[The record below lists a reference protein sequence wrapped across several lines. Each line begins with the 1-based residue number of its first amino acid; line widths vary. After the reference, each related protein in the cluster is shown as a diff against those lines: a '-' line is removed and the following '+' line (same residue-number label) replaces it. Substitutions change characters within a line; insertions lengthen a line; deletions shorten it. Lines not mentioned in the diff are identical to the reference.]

1 MAKTESLEDCFMR
14 TPACRFTFAKA
25 FRRCRRF
32 ARTWENGV
40 WPDFPAGPASHSGD
54 GWISSAGANRRKPSV
69 HPARKG
75 LKAGATA
82 ERRHQ
87 GGKYGREIRDGRQ
100 QAHISFGHTGI
111 LGRRS
116 ETGSGRCPRQTECR
130 AQAEMH
136 RWLFREEIK
145 RPQGQGG
152 QQENERDAVLPRR
165 HAMGDGTVCRPD
177 EGTGHRQPRN
187 ERQAGLLAV
196 EKYGEQNREAGSQ
209 IIYHAD
215 FDGLPAVLRE
225 TERQRQRIS

>member
-1 MAKTESLEDCFMR
+1 MR

-40 WPDFPAGPASHSGD
+40 WPDFPAGPASHSGG
-54 GWISSAGANRRKPSV
+54 GWISSTEANRRKPSV

-100 QAHISFGHTGI
+100 QAHMSFEHTGI

-130 AQAEMH
+130 AQVEMH

-177 EGTGHRQPRN
+177 EGTGQRQSRN

>member
-1 MAKTESLEDCFMR
+1 M
-14 TPACRFTFAKA
+14 
-25 FRRCRRF
+25 
-32 ARTWENGV
+32 

-54 GWISSAGANRRKPSV
+54 GWISSTGANRRKPSV

-165 HAMGDGTVCRPD
+165 HAMGDGTDVARMKAPAIASPGMSGRPAFWRLKNMANR
-177 EGTGHRQPRN
+177 TVRLGH
-187 ERQAGLLAV
+187 
-196 EKYGEQNREAGSQ
+196 K
-209 IIYHAD
+209 
-215 FDGLPAVLRE
+215 
-225 TERQRQRIS
+225 

>member
-1 MAKTESLEDCFMR
+1 MGKWR
-14 TPACRFTFAKA
+14 
-25 FRRCRRF
+25 
-32 ARTWENGV
+32 V
-40 WPDFPAGPASHSGD
+40 AGFSGRPASHSGD

-145 RPQGQGG
+145 RPQGQ
-152 QQENERDAVLPRR
+152 AVSRKTNVMPFCPALP
-165 HAMGDGTVCRPD
+165 AMGDGTVCR
-177 EGTGHRQPRN
+177 RMK
-187 ERQAGLLAV
+187 A
-196 EKYGEQNREAGSQ
+196 
-209 IIYHAD
+209 
-215 FDGLPAVLRE
+215 PAIASPGMSGRPAFWRLKIRR
-225 TERQRQRIS
+225 TEP